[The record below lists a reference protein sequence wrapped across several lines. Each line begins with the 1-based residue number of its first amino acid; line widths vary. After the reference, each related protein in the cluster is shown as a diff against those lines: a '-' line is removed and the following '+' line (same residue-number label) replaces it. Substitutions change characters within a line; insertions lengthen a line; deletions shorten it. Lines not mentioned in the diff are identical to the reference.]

1 MVTNF
6 VLIFKY
12 KIDLFP
18 QIFFVKDLRRWKQK
32 VPQTIFRNDSGN
44 KKAGNFSEKKTRKFY
59 SQAVFAKCDIITDA
73 EKDPNILVK
82 AIFFSFYLLDFSN
95 GAGLTV
101 MSISRKNFAGYPWY
115 PRICSKF

>member
-18 QIFFVKDLRRWKQK
+18 QIFLLK
-32 VPQTIFRNDSGN
+32 IFDDEN
-44 KKAGNFSEKKTRKFY
+44 KKFHKQYFEMIPEISRPETFLEKSGIFKFY

-82 AIFFSFYLLDFSN
+82 AIFL
-95 GAGLTV
+95 V
-101 MSISRKNFAGYPWY
+101 SIS
-115 PRICSKF
+115 